1 LYKNVLKSNDMRKR
15 ENSHWITRYSQKK
28 REKYYSIIIHKNLK
42 CRRIYVPFSVICRY
56 VLIKKYMYINMH
68 VRIEKEK
75 EN

>member
-1 LYKNVLKSNDMRKR
+1 MTCGKGKIHTGLQGT
-15 ENSHWITRYSQKK
+15 HKK